1 MKLVLLDT
9 ERFSS
14 VRPNR
19 RLGSVGEAVQTM
31 YREQGWVRAATLA
44 SLSDLLC
51 KSGSSRLYVMF
62 TLQELETVWEVYF
75 DDIERFGPS
84 LGAGPSNPSTGG

>member
-1 MKLVLLDT
+1 MSAT
-9 ERFSS
+9 ARIH
-14 VRPNR
+14 
-19 RLGSVGEAVQTM
+19 RLAQFAIGDL
-31 YREQGWVRAATLA
+31 AAA
-44 SLSDLLC
+44 RGSLSDLLC

-75 DDIERFGPS
+75 EDIERFGPS